1 MQPEWE
7 PRQLDP
13 LPYCVL
19 NQHPLGES
27 TGQLSTRKRD
37 RVCCQAGLARQ
48 GSISGD
54 VIWAPAALGPGKAA
68 LPSSFPGSKS
78 RQPATGA
85 PVLLN
90 RDSGHSRH
98 SRVQR
103 RLPVQRPALS
113 LRAVPVPVLSTG
125 TPGTAQSPWDPGRPA
140 SLVRAS
146 DWHLQPGHGI
156 PFQMGWLI
164 GPHPLSL
171 APLCTQ
177 VQEGLPGAGCG
188 WLSRGPR
195 STANADEEHLLQG
208 FQAATVIL
216 HISCNTCSV
225 RARSWHGRE
234 RPSPALHAPSS
245 PWFPC
250 SSSALNG
257 FSKKPFKNV
266 SIMYQPFNHYAK
278 GLKISMKKILTLK
291 INFFWQ

>member
-1 MQPEWE
+1 MQLEWE
-7 PRQLDP
+7 PRKLDP
-13 LPYCVL
+13 LLYCVL
-19 NQHPLGES
+19 SQHPLGAEYRS
-27 TGQLSTRKRD
+27 AEHKKEGQNVLPR
-37 RVCCQAGLARQ
+37 
-48 GSISGD
+48 
-54 VIWAPAALGPGKAA
+54 GPGPARTHQWGWNLGSGSPGTRQSCPA
-68 LPSSFPGSKS
+68 QRLPWEQS
-78 RQPATGA
+78 RQRATGP

-90 RDSGHSRH
+90 RDSGHSRQ
-98 SRVQR
+98 RTVQR
-103 RLPVQRPALS
+103 RLPVQRTALS
-113 LRAVPVPVLSTG
+113 LRAMPIPVLTTG
-125 TPGTAQSPWDPGRPA
+125 TPGTTQSPWDSSRPA
-140 SLVRAS
+140 SPVRAS

-225 RARSWHGRE
+225 RAQSWHGRE

-245 PWFPC
+245 PWFLC

-257 FSKKPFKNV
+257 FSKKPFKNA
-266 SIMYQPFNHYAK
+266 SIVY
-278 GLKISMKKILTLK
+278 
-291 INFFWQ
+291 